1 MDWLIFAICVVTLI
15 GASEVVAL
23 GAVIGLGYQALQ
35 WVQTGKWP
43 SYTLGSQLG
52 FPGDF
57 QPTHW
62 VLVDRVIHC
71 VLLDAETA
79 FVVLI
84 CVGLVIPIK
93 EWLERNPAPVK
104 RPAIPSGASAAVSG
118 VTPYSPPA
126 PIPSP
131 TASSPLSSHELGIL
145 GRLGVFLG
153 WLFTAAAL
161 LCAALAVL
169 VFVNKGEPVFGWVA
183 LAAGGAVWLFGRGV
197 RYVLVGPRV
206 PPGPAKGLAQR
217 FTDRGVPISLP
228 PASPWGDRP

>member
-1 MDWLIFAICVVTLI
+1 M
-15 GASEVVAL
+15 
-23 GAVIGLGYQALQ
+23 
-35 WVQTGKWP
+35 
-43 SYTLGSQLG
+43 
-52 FPGDF
+52 
-57 QPTHW
+57 
-62 VLVDRVIHC
+62 
-71 VLLDAETA
+71 
-79 FVVLI
+79 
-84 CVGLVIPIK
+84 
-93 EWLERNPAPVK
+93 
-104 RPAIPSGASAAVSG
+104 
-118 VTPYSPPA
+118 
-126 PIPSP
+126 
-131 TASSPLSSHELGIL
+131 SSHELGIL